1 MGRLLKQKRLS
12 PGAIIS
18 SSATRARETAD
29 EVARWSA
36 FDSTVQLEPRLYLA
50 DPATIVDVVRWAGDH
65 AKRVLVVG
73 HNPGMEELAGRFTGL
88 SETDP
93 LPTAGLVHIRLE
105 IDDWKGLRLSS
116 VGRLVHVWHPRELE
130 DG

>member
-1 MGRLLKQKRLS
+1 MRRSRLS
-12 PGAIIS
+12 PGVLIS

-29 EVARWSA
+29 EVARWSG
-36 FDSTVQLEPRLYLA
+36 FDGAVQLERRLYLA

-65 AKRVLVVG
+65 AKRMLVVG
-73 HNPGMEELAGRFTGL
+73 HNPGMEELVGRFTGL
-88 SETDP
+88 TEPDP

-116 VGRLVHVWHPRELE
+116 VGRLVKVWHPKELE